1 MKSNTLVKNQ
11 KVLFNYEILDK
22 FNAGI
27 ELFGFEVK
35 SIRAGHGNLEGAY
48 IVVRGGEAFLIGFDL
63 PPYQQKN
70 TPVDYDSKRNRRLLL
85 NKKELKMLANSESEK
100 GLTIAPIALYNGGRN
115 IKLELGIAKGK
126 KKFDKR
132 QTIQDRESSR
142 EIHRELK
149 GQR

>member
-1 MKSNTLVKNQ
+1 MNGKILVKNQ

-22 FNAGI
+22 YNAGI
-27 ELFGFEVK
+27 ELLGFEVK
-35 SIRAGHGNLEGAY
+35 SIRAGRGNLDGSY

-63 PPYQQKN
+63 PPFQQKN
-70 TPVDYDSKRNRRLLL
+70 TPIDYDSKHNRKLLL
-85 NKKELKMLANSESEK
+85 NKKEIKILADSESEK
-100 GLTIAPIALYNGGRN
+100 GLTIVPIALYNNGRN

-132 QTIQDRESSR
+132 QTIQNRESAR
-142 EIHRELK
+142 EIHRTLK

>member
-27 ELFGFEVK
+27 ELLGFEVK

-63 PPYQQKN
+63 PAYQQKN

-115 IKLELGIAKGK
+115 IKLELGVAKGK